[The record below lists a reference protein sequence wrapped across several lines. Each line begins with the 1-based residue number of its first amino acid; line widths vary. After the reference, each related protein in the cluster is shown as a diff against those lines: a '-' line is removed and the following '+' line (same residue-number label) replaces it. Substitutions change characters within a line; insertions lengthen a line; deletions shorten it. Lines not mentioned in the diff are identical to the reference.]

1 MGDVPLH
8 EYQPSVAE
16 LRMLSVVAQQAIV
29 DAWRCGME
37 RAWFRGYRIEV
48 RRLDGGH
55 GRSQLLVLTLDSV
68 DTAGAL
74 DRVLIEVAPRSNSVS
89 ACGISFSRASAV
101 RPAVPSLSLAV
112 SARLMRVKHRPNP
125 VRSPENRE
133 PQGSEMLSVASTQSG
148 SPIPALGVVSPFPCV
163 PCP

>member
-29 DAWRCGME
+29 DAWRCGRE

-89 ACGISFSRASAV
+89 ACGISFSRASAD
-101 RPAVPSLSLAV
+101 
-112 SARLMRVKHRPNP
+112 SARRTESLV
-125 VRSPENRE
+125 
-133 PQGSEMLSVASTQSG
+133 GC
-148 SPIPALGVVSPFPCV
+148 VSPFDARQASPESGQIS
-163 PCP
+163 

>member
-74 DRVLIEVAPRSNSVS
+74 DRVLIEVAPCSNSVS
-89 ACGISFSRASAV
+89 ACGISFSRASAD
-101 RPAVPSLSLAV
+101 
-112 SARLMRVKHRPNP
+112 SARRTESLVGCVSPIDARQA
-125 VRSPENRE
+125 SPE
-133 PQGSEMLSVASTQSG
+133 SG
-148 SPIPALGVVSPFPCV
+148 QIS
-163 PCP
+163 

>member
-55 GRSQLLVLTLDSV
+55 GPGRFLVLTLGSL
-68 DTAGAL
+68 DTAGVL

-89 ACGISFSRASAV
+89 ACGISFSRASAD
-101 RPAVPSLSLAV
+101 
-112 SARLMRVKHRPNP
+112 SARRTESLV
-125 VRSPENRE
+125 
-133 PQGSEMLSVASTQSG
+133 GC
-148 SPIPALGVVSPFPCV
+148 VSPFDARQASPESGQIS
-163 PCP
+163 

>member
-89 ACGISFSRASAV
+89 ACGISFSRASAD
-101 RPAVPSLSLAV
+101 
-112 SARLMRVKHRPNP
+112 SARRTESLV
-125 VRSPENRE
+125 
-133 PQGSEMLSVASTQSG
+133 GC
-148 SPIPALGVVSPFPCV
+148 VSPFDARQASPESGQIS
-163 PCP
+163 

>member
-74 DRVLIEVAPRSNSVS
+74 DRVLIEVAPCSNSVS
-89 ACGISFSRASAV
+89 ACGISFSRASAD
-101 RPAVPSLSLAV
+101 
-112 SARLMRVKHRPNP
+112 SARRTESLV
-125 VRSPENRE
+125 
-133 PQGSEMLSVASTQSG
+133 GC
-148 SPIPALGVVSPFPCV
+148 VSPFDARQASPESGQIS
-163 PCP
+163 

>member
-37 RAWFRGYRIEV
+37 RAWFRGYRIEA

-55 GRSQLLVLTLDSV
+55 GPARFLVLTLGSL
-68 DTAGAL
+68 DTAGVL

-89 ACGISFSRASAV
+89 ACGISFSRASAD
-101 RPAVPSLSLAV
+101 
-112 SARLMRVKHRPNP
+112 SARRTESLV
-125 VRSPENRE
+125 
-133 PQGSEMLSVASTQSG
+133 GC
-148 SPIPALGVVSPFPCV
+148 VSPFDARQASPESGQIS
-163 PCP
+163 

>member
-1 MGDVPLH
+1 MGDAPLH
-8 EYQPSVAE
+8 ECQPSVAE

-89 ACGISFSRASAV
+89 ACGISFSRASAD
-101 RPAVPSLSLAV
+101 
-112 SARLMRVKHRPNP
+112 SARRTESLVCC
-125 VRSPENRE
+125 
-133 PQGSEMLSVASTQSG
+133 
-148 SPIPALGVVSPFPCV
+148 VSPFDARYASPESGQIS
-163 PCP
+163 